1 MQPRLALTVK
11 EFSASGFRD
20 TPALIHPSV
29 SLSVCVSPALHTT
42 GLDPESTAIAS
53 ELVTK
58 LSVFFQEL
66 D

>member
-29 SLSVCVSPALHTT
+29 SLSVRGSRAVHIT
-42 GLDPESTAIAS
+42 GLDPGSIGGAGRSQI
-53 ELVTK
+53 V
-58 LSVFFQEL
+58 QRL